1 MFSQQLIHALAA
13 DREREVVNL
22 LRSRLVGRRA
32 AIRWIRRP
40 SKPARRR

>member
-13 DREREVVNL
+13 DREREIVNL
-22 LRSRLVGRRA
+22 LRSRQAGRRA

-40 SKPARRR
+40 SKQSGRP